1 MGTINF
7 KITCKTPELNLYFFQ
22 FQASIDN
29 IDDIDLEVEDDLE
42 FDSGRRFG
50 RVAFDNSV
58 FDTDA

>member
-1 MGTINF
+1 MQKNS
-7 KITCKTPELNLYFFQ
+7 ELNLYFFQ

-29 IDDIDLEVEDDLE
+29 IDDIDLEVEEDLE

-58 FDTDA
+58 FDIDA